1 MQNIEKYNIASVS
14 VERMHIVIFISV
26 ALFHTVH
33 LTTNFTIP
41 ANEKGYLNIYEV

>member
-1 MQNIEKYNIASVS
+1 MTVS
-14 VERMHIVIFISV
+14 VERMHIVVVISV

-41 ANEKGYLNIYEV
+41 ANEKGLQSVQFVKFDMNVLEK